1 MTALRYM
8 VDTQRIAFVLVGFL
22 GVFVGSFLYNAAA
35 KRKNKKRLTDCVF
48 HDILPALV
56 VKVEIILSIN

>member
-35 KRKNKKRLTDCVF
+35 KRKNKKRLRN
-48 HDILPALV
+48 
-56 VKVEIILSIN
+56 VEPQERYFR